1 MKLNKLG
8 CLGLLKMDKTITL
21 ELTTDQVNAIL
32 QTLGQLPT
40 SSGAF
45 PLMVE
50 IKKQAE
56 NQMAEKV

>member
-1 MKLNKLG
+1 MKEV
-8 CLGLLKMDKTITL
+8 TL
-21 ELTTDQVNAIL
+21 TLPVESVNAIL

-50 IKKQAE
+50 IKKQADE
-56 NQMAEKV
+56 QMKSNEPIPQVQL

>member
-1 MKLNKLG
+1 MKV
-8 CLGLLKMDKTITL
+8 TL
-21 ELTTDQVNAIL
+21 TLDVEQVNAIL
-32 QTLGQLPT
+32 QTVGQLPT

-56 NQMAEKV
+56 EQITENQPIPQVQL

>member
-1 MKLNKLG
+1 
-8 CLGLLKMDKTITL
+8 MDKTITL

-32 QTLGQLPT
+32 HTLGQLPT

-50 IKKQAE
+50 VQRQAE
-56 NQMAEKV
+56 NQISEKR